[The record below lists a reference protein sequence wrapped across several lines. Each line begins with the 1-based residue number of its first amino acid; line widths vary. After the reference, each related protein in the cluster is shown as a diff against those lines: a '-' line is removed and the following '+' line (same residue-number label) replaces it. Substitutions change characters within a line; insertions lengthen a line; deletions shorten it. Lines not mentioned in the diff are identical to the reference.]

1 MRAAGINLKISKCVF
16 ESDEIDCLGFKIV
29 KGYLQLDEAKRQAML
44 DASMP
49 TDVHSVRR
57 F

>member
-1 MRAAGINLKISKCVF
+1 MRAAGITLKISKCVF

-29 KGYLQLDEAKRQAML
+29 KDYLQLDETKRQAML
-44 DASMP
+44 DAIMP